1 MKQHDEFKIELLII
15 NKPSIDVPTFYVC
28 FFVELTF
35 QKWCSHTHTYTYIYA
50 CVEARHENEKC
61 SSVPWQW
68 ESFEGPSLVDPAGT
82 PNEKSPSHPSWDATQ
97 QNITRS
103 HRQFRRSGVVFIR
116 PESFSSIL
124 EKTIPRDFQ
133 FSADFFPHPFEM
145 NFLTSNEQY
154 FKIAK
159 NCREE

>member
-1 MKQHDEFKIELLII
+1 M
-15 NKPSIDVPTFYVC
+15 V
-28 FFVELTF
+28 LT
-35 QKWCSHTHTYTYIYA
+35 HTHTYIYA

-133 FSADFFPHPFEM
+133 FSADFFSPSFRDE
-145 NFLTSNEQY
+145 FFNEQY